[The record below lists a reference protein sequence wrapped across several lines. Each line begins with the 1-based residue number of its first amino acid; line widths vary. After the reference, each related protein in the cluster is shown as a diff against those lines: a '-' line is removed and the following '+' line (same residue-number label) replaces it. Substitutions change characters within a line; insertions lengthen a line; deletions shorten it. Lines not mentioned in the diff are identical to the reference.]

1 MRLFCV
7 RPIDNSHHTEL
18 SSSCFLIQLTVNT
31 ILELMMEHTNH
42 PAVIKGMRRLRYA
55 DIEEEVRDARQSP
68 YRWWF
73 EYLQLSKDYWWVCQQ
88 AGDTLDADL
97 KSMWEDFGDVHN
109 TNFVNWWIKR
119 GRGLFAEQV
128 SLPKV
133 RKLDG
138 DKNNLSLNQQNYLV
152 LEIPLNLTERTI
164 SRQVLALL
172 REEPN
177 RQIKRKS
184 EAKRP
189 LAKLIG
195 IRQSVIRDARDIWCL
210 NQVVQNAKTPNS
222 IIGKPFDTMTTQQ
235 IGIAFRLVRSCLPK
249 FTDGEEVE
257 RKKRN
262 GMKVAVSRMV
272 HRANSL
278 IANAEIG
285 VFPSFAPV
293 EKRLR
298 WTEQQQIELDAA
310 IERGEWQPIAIT
322 MNIDYFR
329 KMYERTK

>member
-1 MRLFCV
+1 MLTSNVFSR
-7 RPIDNSHHTEL
+7 
-18 SSSCFLIQLTVNT
+18 QLNANT
-31 ILELMMEHTNH
+31 TLELIMEHTNQ

-55 DIEEEVRDARQSP
+55 DIEEEVRDASQSP

-88 AGDTLDADL
+88 GGDTLDVKL
-97 KSMWEDFGDVHN
+97 KEMWDDFGDVHN

-119 GRGLFAEQV
+119 GRNIFAEQV

-133 RKLDG
+133 RKIDG
-138 DKNNLSLNQQNYLV
+138 DKNNLSVNQHKYLV

-164 SRQVLALL
+164 GRQVMALL

-177 RQIKRKS
+177 REIKRKS
-184 EAKRP
+184 EAQRP

-195 IRQSVIRDARDIWCL
+195 IRKSVIRDARDIWCL
-210 NQVVQNAKTPNS
+210 NQIVQNAKKPNAT
-222 IIGKPFDTMTTQQ
+222 IGKPYDTMTTQQ
-235 IGIAFRLVRSCLPK
+235 IGIGFRLVRSCLPK
-249 FTDGEEVE
+249 FTDTEDVE

-262 GMKVAVSRMV
+262 GMKVAVSRMI

-293 EKRLR
+293 EKRVR
-298 WTEQQQIELDAA
+298 WTEQQQIEFDAA
-310 IERGEWQPIAIT
+310 IERGEWQPMA
-322 MNIDYFR
+322 MNIDYYRGRF
-329 KMYERTK
+329 ERSK

>member
-1 MRLFCV
+1 
-7 RPIDNSHHTEL
+7 
-18 SSSCFLIQLTVNT
+18 
-31 ILELMMEHTNH
+31 
-42 PAVIKGMRRLRYA
+42 MRRLRYA

-88 AGDTLDADL
+88 GGDTLDVEL
-97 KSMWEDFGDVHN
+97 KKMYEDFGDIHN
-109 TNFVNWWIKR
+109 TNFVNWWMKQ
-119 GRGLFAEQV
+119 GRNLFAEQV

-133 RKLDG
+133 RKIDG
-138 DKNNLSLNQQNYLV
+138 DKNNLSVNQQNYLV
-152 LEIPLNLTERTI
+152 VEIPLNLTERTI

-177 RQIKRKS
+177 REIKRTNNADRK
-184 EAKRP
+184 

-195 IRQSVIRDARDIWCL
+195 IRQSVIRDARDIWCV
-210 NQVVQNAKTPNS
+210 NEIVQNAKKTNS
-222 IIGKPFDTMTTQQ
+222 NIGKPFNTMTTQQ
-235 IGIAFRLVRSCLPK
+235 IGIGFRLVRSCLPQ

-272 HRANSL
+272 HRASTL
-278 IANAEIG
+278 ISNAEIG
-285 VFPSFAPV
+285 IFPSFDAV
-293 EKRLR
+293 EPRIR
-298 WTEQQQIELDAA
+298 WTAQQQKELDAA
-310 IERGEWQPIAIT
+310 LECGEWQPAA

-329 KMYERTK
+329 KRFERPK

>member
-1 MRLFCV
+1 
-7 RPIDNSHHTEL
+7 
-18 SSSCFLIQLTVNT
+18 
-31 ILELMMEHTNH
+31 MEHTNQ

-55 DIEEEVRDARQSP
+55 DIEEEARDASQSP

-88 AGDTLDADL
+88 GGDTLDVKL
-97 KSMWEDFGDVHN
+97 KEMWDDFGDVHN

-119 GRGLFAEQV
+119 GRNIFAEQV

-133 RKLDG
+133 RKIDG
-138 DKNNLSLNQQNYLV
+138 DKNNLSVNQHKYLV

-164 SRQVLALL
+164 GRQVMALL

-177 RQIKRKS
+177 REIKRKS
-184 EAKRP
+184 EAQRP

-210 NQVVQNAKTPNS
+210 NQIVQNAKKPKAT
-222 IIGKPFDTMTTQQ
+222 IGKPYDTMTTQQ
-235 IGIAFRLVRSCLPK
+235 IGIGFRLVRSCLPK
-249 FTDGEEVE
+249 FTDTEDVE
-257 RKKRN
+257 RNKRN
-262 GMKVAVSRMV
+262 GMKVAVSRMIR
-272 HRANSL
+272 RASSL

-293 EKRLR
+293 EKRVR
-298 WTEQQQIELDAA
+298 WTEQQQIEFDAA
-310 IERGEWQPIAIT
+310 IERGEWQPMA
-322 MNIDYFR
+322 MNIDYYRGRF
-329 KMYERTK
+329 ERSK

>member
-1 MRLFCV
+1 MLTSNVFSR
-7 RPIDNSHHTEL
+7 
-18 SSSCFLIQLTVNT
+18 QLNANT
-31 ILELMMEHTNH
+31 TLELIMEHTNQ

-55 DIEEEVRDARQSP
+55 DIEEEVRDASQSP

-88 AGDTLDADL
+88 GGDTLDVKL
-97 KSMWEDFGDVHN
+97 KEMWDDFGDVYN
-109 TNFVNWWIKR
+109 TNFINWWIKR
-119 GRGLFAEQV
+119 GRNIFAEQV

-133 RKLDG
+133 RKIDG
-138 DKNNLSLNQQNYLV
+138 DKNNLSANQHKYLV

-164 SRQVLALL
+164 GRQVMALL

-177 RQIKRKS
+177 REIKRKS
-184 EAKRP
+184 EAQRP

-195 IRQSVIRDARDIWCL
+195 IRKSVIRDAREIWCL
-210 NQVVQNAKTPNS
+210 NQIVQNAKKPNAT
-222 IIGKPFDTMTTQQ
+222 IGKPYDTMTTQQ
-235 IGIAFRLVRSCLPK
+235 IGIGFRLVRSCLPK
-249 FTDGEEVE
+249 FTDTEDVE

-262 GMKVAVSRMV
+262 GMKVAVSRMI

-293 EKRLR
+293 EKRVR
-298 WTEQQQIELDAA
+298 WTEQQQIEFDAA
-310 IERGEWQPIAIT
+310 IERGEWQPTA
-322 MNIDYFR
+322 MNIDYYRGRF
-329 KMYERTK
+329 ERSK

>member
-1 MRLFCV
+1 
-7 RPIDNSHHTEL
+7 
-18 SSSCFLIQLTVNT
+18 
-31 ILELMMEHTNH
+31 MEQTYQ
-42 PAVIKGMRRLRYA
+42 PVVLKGTRRLRYA

-88 AGDTLDADL
+88 KGDTLDAEL
-97 KSMWEDFGDVHN
+97 KKMYEDFGDVHN

-119 GRGLFAEQV
+119 GRTIFAEKV

-133 RKLDG
+133 RKIDS
-138 DKNNLSLNQQNYLV
+138 DKSNLSANQQNYLV

-184 EAKRP
+184 EAERP

-195 IRQSVIRDARDIWCL
+195 IRQSVIRDARDIWCV
-210 NQVVQNAKTPNS
+210 NEIVKNAKHPNA
-222 IIGKPFDTMTTQQ
+222 IIGKPFNTMTTQQ
-235 IGIAFRLVRSCLPK
+235 IGIGFRLVRSCLPK

-272 HRANSL
+272 HRANAL

-285 VFPSFAPV
+285 NFPSFDEVVP
-293 EKRLR
+293 RLR
-298 WTEQQQIELDAA
+298 WTDEQQKELDAA
-310 IERGEWQPIAIT
+310 VERGEWQPPAMDIE
-322 MNIDYFR
+322 YFR
-329 KMYERTK
+329 KKFDRPK

>member
-7 RPIDNSHHTEL
+7 RPIDNSHNTEL
-18 SSSCFLIQLTVNT
+18 SSRVFLRQLTVNT
-31 ILELMMEHTNH
+31 TLELMMEHTNQ

-109 TNFVNWWIKR
+109 TNFINWWIKR
-119 GRGLFAEQV
+119 GRVIFAEKV

-133 RKLDG
+133 RKIDG
-138 DKNNLSLNQQNYLV
+138 DKNNLSANQQNYLV
-152 LEIPLNLTERTI
+152 VEIPLNLTERTI

-172 REEPN
+172 REESN
-177 RQIKRKS
+177 RQIKRDSK
-184 EAKRP
+184 ADRP

-195 IRQSVIRDARDIWCL
+195 IRKSVIRDAREIWCL
-210 NQVVQNAKTPNS
+210 NQIVQNAKKPNAT
-222 IIGKPFDTMTTQQ
+222 IGKPYDTMTTQQ
-235 IGIAFRLVRSCLPK
+235 IGIGFRLVRSCLPK

-293 EKRLR
+293 EKRVR
-298 WTEQQQIELDAA
+298 WTEQQQIEFDAA
-310 IERGEWQPIAIT
+310 IERGEWQPEA
-322 MNIDYFR
+322 MNIDNFR
-329 KMYERTK
+329 NRFERPK